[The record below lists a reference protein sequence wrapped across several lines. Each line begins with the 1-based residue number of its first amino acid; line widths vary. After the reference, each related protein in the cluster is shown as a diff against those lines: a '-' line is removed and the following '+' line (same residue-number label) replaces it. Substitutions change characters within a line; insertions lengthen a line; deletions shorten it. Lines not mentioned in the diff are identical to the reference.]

1 MKKSILLLAIIPF
14 CLSLAACDENNS
26 SSSTSSNNGGNSS
39 TTQLTNDT
47 DWTSQTKTL
56 MNENLGVTI
65 PFIKLASNYQVS
77 LESDEYGY
85 FIYIADE
92 CEEDLVSEN
101 YGRVL
106 ESNGFTFDSSNDEDG
121 YFCYFYQKLL
131 DENTALIV
139 KYDFTPATEDY
150 AAGNEIY
157 AWLTEIEVQP
167 DDAWSTGCIDL
178 MNQYLGTTIPF
189 VKLDNYTYEYD
200 SQQNCV
206 VIYDYSATNLLTN
219 YGTVLENNGY
229 VYDETDEY
237 GYGIYHKALDE
248 TRNCYI
254 EFGFDEETEEYYGGN
269 SIYAYITETTSTEVT
284 YISEWSQADQK
295 VMMDNLGEVL
305 PIAENMFSSQ
315 TYAEYDEFYSCVS
328 IYDQNGTDAT
338 VTNYGQLLAENG
350 FTYSEADAG
359 YFKECVNIAD
369 NELFV
374 QVYSI
379 DGAGV
384 EIDVY
389 VSTIPTDVTVFPSE
403 EINTFFNETVNI
415 PSYEAESYSYY
426 TDASAFYI
434 SSSVTT
440 DPSSAYKL
448 ALETNRYTVSE
459 MEMEGV
465 MYYTAIDEN
474 NKYQVVFCFTNNIFN
489 MFIVADTTGGGE
501 NPNPPV
507 VSEDGVFD
515 ITSPNQLQD
524 GYNGD
529 EAVWVAGK
537 CTMTITKNTS
547 DFNVGN
553 TGTDSYFY
561 GPDGKCRI
569 YANQKITFSWD
580 ASLSPKTI
588 TIEVKSNYTEAFVNG
603 TKNNCT
609 ITASGNIV
617 TITIAD
623 NVTECSVVLSKQS
636 RLLSVNFNF

>member
-1 MKKSILLLAIIPF
+1 MKKSILLLAIVPF
-14 CLSLAACDENNS
+14 CLALAACDENNPS
-26 SSSTSSNNGGNSS
+26 SNTSNNGGNSS

-47 DWTSQTKTL
+47 DWTSQAKTL

-77 LESDEYGY
+77 LQNDEYGY

-101 YGRVL
+101 YGRIL
-106 ESNGFTFDSSNDEDG
+106 ESNGFTFDSSDDSDG
-121 YFCYFYQKLL
+121 YYCYLYQKLL

-139 KYDFTPATEDY
+139 QYDFVPATEDY

-157 AWLTEIEVQP
+157 AWLSAIEEEQP
-167 DDAWSTGCIDL
+167 EDAWSDGCIDL
-178 MNQYLGTTIPF
+178 MTQYLGTTIPY
-189 VKLDNYTYEYD
+189 VKLDNYAYD
-200 SQQNCV
+200 YDAEQNCV
-206 VIYDYSATNLLTN
+206 IIYDTSATNLLTN
-219 YGTVLENNGY
+219 YGTILENNGFT
-229 VYDETDEY
+229 YDTTYED
-237 GYGIYHKALDE
+237 GYKLYHKALDE
-248 TRNCYI
+248 TSNCCI
-254 EFGFDEETEEYYGGN
+254 EFGFDEKTEEYYGGN

-284 YISEWSQADQK
+284 YISEWSQEDQK

-315 TYAEYDEFYSCVS
+315 AYAEYDEFYSCVS
-328 IYDQNGTDAT
+328 IYDQNGTAAT

-350 FTYSEADAG
+350 FTYSEADDG

-374 QVYSI
+374 QVYYI

-384 EIDVY
+384 EIDIY
-389 VSTIPTDVTVFPSE
+389 VSTIPTDVTIFPSE

-415 PSYEAESYSYY
+415 PSYEAESYNYY

-440 DPSSAYKL
+440 DPSSTYKL
-448 ALETNRYTVSE
+448 ALENNNYTISE

-465 MYYTAIDEN
+465 MYYSAIDAN
-474 NKYQVVFCFTNNIFN
+474 NKYQVVFYYYNNIFS
-489 MFIVADTTGGGE
+489 MYIVADTTGGE
-501 NPNPPV
+501 DNPNPPV
-507 VSEDGVFD
+507 ISEEGVFD
-515 ITSPNQLQD
+515 VTSPNQLQD
-524 GYNGD
+524 GYDGN

-547 DFNVGN
+547 TTNVGN
-553 TGTDSYFY
+553 NSYFY
-561 GPDGKCRI
+561 GEGGKCRI
-569 YANQKITFSWD
+569 YGGQKITFSWD
-580 ASLSPKTI
+580 ASLAPKTI
-588 TIEVKSNYTEAFVNG
+588 TIEVDSNKTDYVNAFVNG
-603 TKNNCT
+603 TKNNCS